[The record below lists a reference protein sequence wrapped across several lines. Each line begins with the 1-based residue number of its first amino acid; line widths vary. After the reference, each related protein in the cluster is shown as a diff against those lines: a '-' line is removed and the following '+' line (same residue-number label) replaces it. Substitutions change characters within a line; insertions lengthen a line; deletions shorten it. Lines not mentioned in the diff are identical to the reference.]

1 MQVTTK
7 QLMDRSKLF
16 RLLFWGSI
24 VCVVVGIILSIVY
37 PFTSC
42 YTTSKRSCTWNFGSA
57 YPFECQS
64 YNVVFCCGYG
74 FSSCG
79 NNSYC
84 RIKPSYN
91 FHCDGV
97 IIAAWSL
104 LGTGLFLA
112 IFVFVLFC
120 KYRQQVREG
129 KYLSMPRPIRS
140 STKIT
145 QVQCSCTP
153 TLPINKPKR
162 PWPSTTSISAKTN
175 DSSSFL

>member
-1 MQVTTK
+1 MQVTTTK
-7 QLMDRSKLF
+7 QLMDRSKVF

-24 VCVVVGIILSIVY
+24 VCVSAGLILSIVY

-42 YTTSKRSCTWNFGSA
+42 YTVSKRSCSWNYGSS

-64 YNVVFCCGYG
+64 YNVVFCCSYG

-79 NNSYC
+79 SNSYC
-84 RIKPSYN
+84 RIKPSYY
-91 FHCDGV
+91 FPCDGV

-104 LGTGLFLA
+104 LGTGLFQA

-129 KYLSMPRPIRS
+129 QYLNFPQSNNPFINQYASPVLVYSDPSNGQVEAPM
-140 STKIT
+140 TKH
-145 QVQCSCTP
+145 Q
-153 TLPINKPKR
+153 IN
-162 PWPSTTSISAKTN
+162 IS
-175 DSSSFL
+175 